1 MKRAKELKKMVS
13 SLAKGDEVVTTGGL
27 LGRVTKVDENFA
39 SVEIADGV
47 VVKLQKAAITAM
59 LPKGTLGKEK
69 AD

>member
-1 MKRAKELKKMVS
+1 MVS
-13 SLAKGDEVVTTGGL
+13 ALAKGDEVVTTGGL

-39 SVEIADGV
+39 AVEIADGV

-59 LPKGTLGKEK
+59 LPKGTLGGALGKEK